1 MAQKIRSLLTDI
13 RNKYGAEYLKD
24 LGINGEFN
32 TTKIKRIR
40 KSQIYAASKSIAK
53 LLDQSPVSFL
63 V

>member
-32 TTKIKRIR
+32 TTKEKNA
-40 KSQIYAASKSIAK
+40 SENPQEYAYI
-53 LLDQSPVSFL
+53 
-63 V
+63 